1 MIHLKLV
8 NMSYMEHMAFS
19 VKIAF
24 NLLLLSVVG
33 VMHAIFPF
41 MFPSF
46 VSSKVKDLDKLLD
59 G

>member
-1 MIHLKLV
+1 MTHLTFV
-8 NMSYMEHMAFS
+8 NMSYTEHLAFS

-24 NLLLLSVVG
+24 NLLLLSMVG
-33 VMHAIFPF
+33 VIHAIFPF

-46 VSSKVKDLDKLLD
+46 VSSKVKDLDKMLD

>member
-1 MIHLKLV
+1 
-8 NMSYMEHMAFS
+8 MSYTEHLAFS
-19 VKIAF
+19 AKIAF

-33 VMHAIFPF
+33 VIHAIFPF

-59 G
+59 V

>member
-1 MIHLKLV
+1 MTHLTFV
-8 NMSYMEHMAFS
+8 NMSYTEHLAFS

-24 NLLLLSVVG
+24 NLLLVSMVG
-33 VMHAIFPF
+33 VIHAIFPF

-46 VSSKVKDLDKLLD
+46 VSSKVKDLAKMLD